1 VRATSRGLNL
11 VYQVDSFLGDG
22 STTGFTLTQAPYSS
36 SEAMLFVDG
45 IFQNPSGYS
54 ITGTALSFTTAPA
67 ASTDI
72 LVRYLRSN

>member
-1 VRATSRGLNL
+1 MRATSRGLNL
-11 VYQVDSFLGDG
+11 VYLVDSFTGDG
-22 STTGFTLTQAPYSS
+22 TTTGFTLTQAPYSS

-45 IFQNPSGYS
+45 LFQSPTLYT

-72 LVRYLRSN
+72 LVQYLRSN